1 MSNVIEILKKISPP
15 PTKKVQDMI
24 APTARK
30 KKHGTVWTWWVKKK
44 NEDTKLG
51 RYKRDT
57 DLGGVG
63 EGGKYDQNTIY
74 RILKELIKVILKESL
89 ITKAGE
95 DAGKV
100 GTLTVQKG
108 M

>member
-1 MSNVIEILKKISPP
+1 
-15 PTKKVQDMI
+15 MI

-30 KKHGTVWTWWVKKK
+30 KKKMAPFGLDELKK